1 MIHYK
6 LFNSINQVPDSWD
19 TLIINDLF
27 FKTAFLK
34 ATELGMPD
42 TIKPYYLAV
51 FSNEKLCGIAIL
63 QHVDFNLGA
72 SLKEADTV
80 IKKNVFKAI
89 NLVAKGQIIVL
100 GNLLQTGQH
109 GYFVD
114 TTVIDLEPFFSTVN
128 DAIADLSQQIKLQTG
143 KSVKCILLKDY
154 NQLDALHQQN
164 HFLNKNHF
172 FEVKVQ
178 PNMVL
183 KLPKD
188 WHTFNGYTQA
198 LNKKYRRRYTTAL
211 KKSTS
216 INLKILNLEEVEL
229 LQKEMYELYRS
240 VSDSA
245 TINLFVLPENHF
257 TTLKRHLKDD
267 FQIYAYFLN
276 ETLIGFFSLINN
288 KDTLDTYFLGYN
300 NDLNHKYQIYLNML
314 YEMIKHGVAFNYSQI
329 IFARTA
335 MEIKSSVG
343 AKPEDM
349 IMYMKHTNPF
359 LNFVLKWCVKLM
371 TPKKVWEER
380 HPFS

>member
-1 MIHYK
+1 LIHYK

-164 HFLNKNHF
+164 HF
-172 FEVKVQ
+172 
-178 PNMVL
+178 
-183 KLPKD
+183 
-188 WHTFNGYTQA
+188 